1 MTITLKNVDYDFLN
15 AIKAL
20 LSLNKSVELV
30 RDDEPN
36 EITLQAIKEVEAG
49 KTNKISSMD
58 DLWKKIER
66 RK

>member
-49 KTNKISSMD
+49 KTNKICSMD
-58 DLWKKIER
+58 ELWKKIDA
-66 RK
+66 

>member
-15 AIKAL
+15 VIKAL
-20 LSLNKSVELV
+20 LSLNKSVELF

-49 KTNKISSMD
+49 KTNKIGSMD
-58 DLWKKIER
+58 ELWKKIDA
-66 RK
+66 

>member
-49 KTNKISSMD
+49 KTNKIGSMD
-58 DLWKKIER
+58 ELWEKIDA
-66 RK
+66 

>member
-36 EITLQAIKEVEAG
+36 EITLQAMISKN
-49 KTNKISSMD
+49 KTNQV
-58 DLWKKIER
+58 LIE
-66 RK
+66 KF

>member
-49 KTNKISSMD
+49 KTNKIGSMD
-58 DLWKKIER
+58 ELWKKIDA
-66 RK
+66 